1 MQRWPG
7 GTNDAAMGA
16 EQGEL
21 VRQNSSGEGP
31 GVTAGHWRV
40 WVLPWEKVAHSWVQD
55 RV

>member
-1 MQRWPG
+1 M
-7 GTNDAAMGA
+7 AMGA

-31 GVTAGHWRV
+31 GVTVGHWRA
-40 WVLPWEKVAHSWVQD
+40 WVLPWEKVAHSWVQG